1 VEGPGPEIGTNG
13 TRAMRIARARPVG
26 TADEGIPDWSGM
38 ASILDH
44 VHPTMA
50 DANYIAST
58 LADLVRTRSI
68 NPAFAD
74 GEPSD
79 EREIAIRLGTMMRAL
94 GMEATEYEP
103 EPGRVSVVGRLPGS
117 GGGRSL
123 LLYGHVDTVGVAA
136 MPEPFSATI
145 RDGKLYGRGA
155 YDMKGG
161 VTACLATVKALRDAG
176 ARLRGDVLVA
186 CVADEEVASIGMAD
200 VLKHVRAD
208 AAVVTEAT
216 ELRVC
221 LAHRGFS
228 WIEVETLGV
237 AAHGS
242 RFDLGI
248 DANMRMGRFLA
259 RLDKLEQDLR
269 ARNPHALV
277 GPPSLH
283 AAVLHGGTGTS
294 TYADRC
300 RLEIERRTI
309 PGETE
314 EQVLSEIRAITDAL
328 AADDATFRANVRAML
343 TRGSF
348 EVARNAPIVNA
359 ILGAATNVLGAQ
371 PEVIGEPYWMDAA
384 LLSDAG
390 IDTVVIGPSGAGAHA
405 LEEWVD
411 LASVGQLTDILTA
424 AATEFCR

>member
-1 VEGPGPEIGTNG
+1 
-13 TRAMRIARARPVG
+13 
-26 TADEGIPDWSGM
+26 
-38 ASILDH
+38 
-44 VHPTMA
+44 MA
-50 DANYIAST
+50 DTQYITST
-58 LADLVRTRSI
+58 LTSLVQTRSI

-79 EREIAIRLGTMMRAL
+79 EREIATRVGGMMRAL
-94 GMEATEYEP
+94 GMETTEFEP
-103 EPGRVSVVGRLPGS
+103 EPGRVSVVGRLRGS

-123 LLYGHVDTVGVAA
+123 LLYGHIDTVGVTA
-136 MPEPFSATI
+136 MPDPFSATV

-161 VTACLATVKALRDAG
+161 VAACLATVKALLDAG
-176 ARLRGDVLVA
+176 VTLRGDVLIA
-186 CVADEEVASIGMAD
+186 CVADEEVASIGMAE
-200 VLKHVRAD
+200 VLKHVHAD

-228 WIEVETLGV
+228 WVEVETLGV

-259 RLDKLEQDLR
+259 RLDKLEQELR
-269 ARNPHALV
+269 SREPHALV

-314 EQVLSEIRAITDAL
+314 AQVLAEVRAITDAL
-328 AADDATFRANVRAML
+328 ASEDATFRASVRAML

-359 ILGAATNVLGAQ
+359 VLGAATAVLGTQ
-371 PEVIGEPYWMDAA
+371 PEIIGEPYWMDAA

-405 LEEWVD
+405 LEDWVD
-411 LASVGQLTDILTA
+411 LGSVEKLTDILTA
-424 AATEFCR
+424 AAREFCR

>member
-1 VEGPGPEIGTNG
+1 
-13 TRAMRIARARPVG
+13 M
-26 TADEGIPDWSGM
+26 S
-38 ASILDH
+38 
-44 VHPTMA
+44 
-50 DANYIAST
+50 DATYITST
-58 LADLVRTRSI
+58 LTELVRTRSI

-79 EREIAIRLGTMMRAL
+79 ERAIATVVGTMMLSL
-94 GMEATEYEP
+94 GMEVAEYEP
-103 EPGRVSVVGRLPGS
+103 EPGRVSVVGRLRGT

-123 LLYGHVDTVGVAA
+123 MLYGHIDTVGVTA
-136 MPEPFSATI
+136 MPEPFSATV

-161 VTACLATVKALRDAG
+161 VTSCLATVKALRDSG
-176 ARLRGDVLVA
+176 ATLRGDVLVA

-200 VLKHVRAD
+200 VLRHVRAD
-208 AAVVTEAT
+208 AAIVTEAT

-228 WIEVETLGV
+228 WVEVETLGV

-242 RFDLGI
+242 RFELGV

-259 RLDKLEQDLR
+259 RLDKLEQELR
-269 ARNPHALV
+269 ARPRHPLV

-283 AAVLHGGTGTS
+283 AAVIKGGTGTS
-294 TYADRC
+294 TYADYC
-300 RLEIERRTI
+300 RLEIERRTV

-314 EQVLSEIRAITDAL
+314 AQVLSEIRALTDAL
-328 AADDATFRANVRAML
+328 AAEDSTFKANVRAML

-348 EVARNAPIVNA
+348 EVDANAPIVHA
-359 ILGAATNVLGAQ
+359 VLGAATNVLGRK

-384 LLSDAG
+384 LLSDVG
-390 IDTVVIGPSGAGAHA
+390 IDTVVIGPIGAGAHA
-405 LEEWVD
+405 LEEWVSLD
-411 LASVGQLTDILTA
+411 SISKLTDILTK
-424 AATEFCR
+424 AATEFCV

>member
-1 VEGPGPEIGTNG
+1 
-13 TRAMRIARARPVG
+13 M
-26 TADEGIPDWSGM
+26 S
-38 ASILDH
+38 
-44 VHPTMA
+44 A
-50 DANYIAST
+50 DATYITTT
-58 LADLVRTRSI
+58 LSDLVRTRSI

-79 EREIAIRLGTMMRAL
+79 EREIATRVGEMMRSL
-94 GMEATEYEP
+94 GMEATLYEP
-103 EPGRVSVVGRLPGS
+103 EPGRVSVVGRLRGT

-123 LLYGHVDTVGVAA
+123 MLYGHIDTVGVTA
-136 MPEPFSATI
+136 MPEPFSATV

-176 ARLRGDVLVA
+176 TTLRGDVLVA

-200 VLKHVRAD
+200 VLEHVRAD

-242 RFDLGI
+242 RFDLGV

-259 RLDKLEQDLR
+259 RLDTLEQQLR
-269 ARNPHALV
+269 ARPPHALV

-283 AAVLHGGTGTS
+283 AAVLRGGTGTS
-294 TYADRC
+294 TYADHC
-300 RLEIERRTI
+300 RLEIERRTV

-314 EQVLSEIRAITDAL
+314 EQVLAEIRALTSAL
-328 AADDATFRANVRAML
+328 AAEDATFKANVRAML

-348 EVARNAPIVNA
+348 EVDRNAPIVHA
-359 ILGAATNVLGAQ
+359 ILGAATSVLGTK

-384 LLSDAG
+384 LLSAVG
-390 IDTVVIGPSGAGAHA
+390 IDTVVIGPAGAGAHA
-405 LEEWVD
+405 LEEWVE
-411 LASVGQLTDILTA
+411 LESVVQLTEILTK
-424 AATEFCR
+424 AATEFCS

>member
-1 VEGPGPEIGTNG
+1 
-13 TRAMRIARARPVG
+13 
-26 TADEGIPDWSGM
+26 
-38 ASILDH
+38 
-44 VHPTMA
+44 MA
-50 DANYIAST
+50 DTQYITST
-58 LADLVRTRSI
+58 LTSLVQTRSI

-79 EREIAIRLGTMMRAL
+79 EREIATRVGGMMRAL
-94 GMEATEYEP
+94 GMETTEFEP
-103 EPGRVSVVGRLPGS
+103 EPCRVSVVGRLVGS

-123 LLYGHVDTVGVAA
+123 LLYGHIDTVGVTA
-136 MPEPFSATI
+136 MPDPFSAAV

-161 VTACLATVKALRDAG
+161 VAACLATVKALRDAG
-176 ARLRGDVLVA
+176 VPLRGDVLIA
-186 CVADEEVASIGMAD
+186 CVADEEVASIGMAE
-200 VLKHVRAD
+200 VLKHVHAD

-228 WIEVETLGV
+228 WVEVETLGV

-259 RLDKLEQDLR
+259 RLDKLEQELR
-269 ARNPHALV
+269 SREPHALV

-314 EQVLSEIRAITDAL
+314 AQVLAEVRAITDAL
-328 AADDATFRANVRAML
+328 ASEDATCRASVRAML

-359 ILGAATNVLGAQ
+359 VLGAATAALGTQ
-371 PEVIGEPYWMDAA
+371 PEIIGEPYWMDAA

-411 LASVGQLTDILTA
+411 LGSVEKLTDILTA
-424 AATEFCR
+424 AAREFCR

>member
-1 VEGPGPEIGTNG
+1 
-13 TRAMRIARARPVG
+13 
-26 TADEGIPDWSGM
+26 
-38 ASILDH
+38 
-44 VHPTMA
+44 MA
-50 DANYIAST
+50 DATYIVST
-58 LADLVRTRSI
+58 LTDLVRTPSI

-79 EREIAIRLGTMMRAL
+79 ERRIATVVGKMMTAL
-94 GMEATEYEP
+94 GMEIAEYEP
-103 EPGRVSVVGRLPGS
+103 EPGRVSVVGRLRGT

-123 LLYGHVDTVGVAA
+123 MLYGHIDTVGVTA
-136 MPEPFSATI
+136 MPEPFSATV

-161 VTACLATVKALRDAG
+161 VTSCLATVKALRDSG
-176 ARLRGDVLVA
+176 AQLRGDVLIA

-200 VLKHVRAD
+200 VLEHVRAD
-208 AAVVTEAT
+208 AAIVTEAT

-228 WIEVETLGV
+228 WVEVETLGI

-242 RFDLGI
+242 RFELGV

-259 RLDKLEQDLR
+259 RLDKLEQELR
-269 ARNPHALV
+269 ARPRHALV

-283 AAVLHGGTGTS
+283 AAVIKGGTGTS
-294 TYADRC
+294 TYSDYC

-314 EQVLSEIRAITDAL
+314 EQVLSEIRALTDAL
-328 AADDATFRANVRAML
+328 AAEDATFRANVRAML

-348 EVARNAPIVNA
+348 EVDANAPIVHA
-359 ILGAATNVLGAQ
+359 VLGAATDVLGRK

-384 LLSDAG
+384 LLADVG
-390 IDTVVIGPSGAGAHA
+390 IDTVVIGPVGAGAHA
-405 LEEWVD
+405 LEEWVSLD
-411 LASVGQLTDILTA
+411 SIAKLTDILTK
-424 AATEFCR
+424 AATEFCS

>member
-1 VEGPGPEIGTNG
+1 
-13 TRAMRIARARPVG
+13 
-26 TADEGIPDWSGM
+26 
-38 ASILDH
+38 
-44 VHPTMA
+44 MA
-50 DANYIAST
+50 DTEYITAT
-58 LADLVRTRSI
+58 LTDLVRTKSI

-79 EREIAIRLGTMMRAL
+79 EREIATRIGTMMQAL
-94 GMEATEYEP
+94 GMEVAEYEP
-103 EPGRVSVVGRLPGS
+103 EPGRVSVVGRLRGA

-123 LLYGHVDTVGVAA
+123 LLYGHIDTVGVSG
-136 MPEPFSATI
+136 MPEPFSATV
-145 RDGKLYGRGA
+145 RDGKLYGRGS

-161 VTACLATVKALRDAG
+161 VTACLASVKAIRDVG
-176 ARLRGDVLVA
+176 VPLRGDVLIA
-186 CVADEEVASIGMAD
+186 CVADEEVASIGMAE

-208 AAVVTEAT
+208 AAVVTEPT

-228 WIEVETLGV
+228 WIEVETLGI

-259 RLDKLEQDLR
+259 RLDGLEQELR
-269 ARNPHALV
+269 ARQPHALV

-283 AAVLHGGTGTS
+283 AAVLRGGTGTS

-300 RLEIERRTI
+300 RLEIERRTV

-314 EQVLSEIRAITDAL
+314 AQVVSEIRKITDAL
-328 AADDATFRANVRAML
+328 AAEDSTFRATVRPML

-348 EVARNAPIVNA
+348 EVDRNAPIVHA
-359 ILGAATNVLGAQ
+359 VLGAATRVLGA
-371 PEVIGEPYWMDAA
+371 PPAVIGEPYWMDAA
-384 LLSDAG
+384 LLADVG
-390 IDTVVIGPSGAGAHA
+390 IDTVVIGGSGAGAHA
-405 LEEWVD
+405 LEEWVELD
-411 LASVGQLTDILTA
+411 SVAKLTDILA
-424 AATEFCR
+424 AAAREFCA

>member
-1 VEGPGPEIGTNG
+1 
-13 TRAMRIARARPVG
+13 MIAD
-26 TADEGIPDWSGM
+26 TD
-38 ASILDH
+38 
-44 VHPTMA
+44 
-50 DANYIAST
+50 YITTT
-58 LADLVRTRSI
+58 LTDLVRTKSI

-79 EREIAIRLGTMMRAL
+79 ERAIATRVGAMMRAL

-103 EPGRVSVVGRLPGS
+103 EPGRVSVVGRLRGT

-123 LLYGHVDTVGVAA
+123 LLYGHIDTVGVTA
-136 MPEPFSATI
+136 MPEPFSATV

-176 ARLRGDVLVA
+176 VSLRGDVLVA

-200 VLKHVRAD
+200 VLRHVRAD

-228 WIEVETLGV
+228 WIEVETLGL

-242 RFDLGI
+242 RYDIGI
-248 DANMRMGRFLA
+248 DANMRMGRFLS
-259 RLDKLEQDLR
+259 RLDRLEQELR
-269 ARNPHALV
+269 ARPRHPLV

-283 AAVLHGGTGTS
+283 AAVLRGGTGIS
-294 TYADRC
+294 TYADHC
-300 RLEIERRTI
+300 RLEIERRTV

-314 EQVLSEIRAITDAL
+314 GQVLAEIRALIDAL
-328 AADDATFRANVRAML
+328 AVEDATFKANVRAML
-343 TRGSF
+343 TRDSF
-348 EVARNAPIVNA
+348 EVDRNAPIVGA
-359 ILGAATNVLGAQ
+359 VLAAATTVLGTA
-371 PEVIGEPYWMDAA
+371 PDVIGEPYWMDAA
-384 LLSDAG
+384 LLCTAG
-390 IDTVVIGPSGAGAHA
+390 IDTVVIGPVGAGAHA
-405 LEEWVD
+405 LEEWVSLD
-411 LASVGQLTDILTA
+411 SIAKLTDILTK
-424 AATEFCR
+424 ATREFCA

>member
-1 VEGPGPEIGTNG
+1 MTVDSTYV
-13 TRAMRIARARPVG
+13 T
-26 TADEGIPDWSGM
+26 
-38 ASILDH
+38 
-44 VHPTMA
+44 
-50 DANYIAST
+50 ST
-58 LADLVRTRSI
+58 LSALVQTKSI

-74 GEPSD
+74 GDPSD
-79 EREIAIRLGTMMRAL
+79 ERQIATRVGDMMRAL
-94 GMEATEYEP
+94 GMEVTEYEP
-103 EPGRVSVVGRLPGS
+103 EPGRVSVVGRLHGS

-123 LLYGHVDTVGVAA
+123 LLYGHIDTVGVTA
-136 MPEPFSATI
+136 MPEPFSGAI

-161 VTACLATVKALRDAG
+161 VTACLAAVKALRDAG
-176 ARLRGDVLVA
+176 TTLRGDVLVA

-200 VLKHVRAD
+200 VLRHVRAD
-208 AAVVTEAT
+208 AAIVTEAT

-259 RLDKLEQDLR
+259 RLDTLEQELR
-269 ARNPHALV
+269 ARPRHALV

-283 AAVLHGGTGTS
+283 AAVLRGGTGIS
-294 TYADRC
+294 TYADHC
-300 RLEIERRTI
+300 RLEIERRTV

-314 EQVLSEIRAITDAL
+314 EQVLAEIRALTDAL
-328 AADDATFRANVRAML
+328 AAEDKTFKATVRPML
-343 TRGSF
+343 TRDSF
-348 EVARNAPIVNA
+348 EVDRDAPIVHA
-359 ILGAATNVLGAQ
+359 VLDAATAVLGAQ

-384 LLSDAG
+384 LLSSAG
-390 IDTVVIGPSGAGAHA
+390 IDTVVIGPVGAGAHA
-405 LEEWVD
+405 LEEWV
-411 LASVGQLTDILTA
+411 SVDSVVKLTDILTHA
-424 AATEFCR
+424 ARQFCV

>member
-1 VEGPGPEIGTNG
+1 MV
-13 TRAMRIARARPVG
+13 
-26 TADEGIPDWSGM
+26 DS
-38 ASILDH
+38 
-44 VHPTMA
+44 
-50 DANYIAST
+50 NYVTET
-58 LADLVRTRSI
+58 LAELVRTRSI

-79 EREIAIRLGTMMRAL
+79 EREIATRVGAMMRAL
-94 GMEATEYEP
+94 GMETTEYEP
-103 EPGRVSVVGRLPGS
+103 EPGRVSVVGRLRGT

-123 LLYGHVDTVGVAA
+123 LLYGHIDTVGVTA
-136 MPEPFSATI
+136 MPEPYSATI
-145 RDGKLYGRGA
+145 RDGKLYGRGS

-176 ARLRGDVLVA
+176 VTLRGDVLIA
-186 CVADEEVASIGMAD
+186 AVADEEVASIGMAD
-200 VLKHVRAD
+200 VLRHVRAD
-208 AAVVTEAT
+208 AAIVTEAT

-259 RLDKLEQDLR
+259 RLDLLEQQLR
-269 ARNPHALV
+269 ARMPHPLV

-283 AAVLHGGTGTS
+283 AAVLRGGTGTS
-294 TYADRC
+294 TYADHC
-300 RLEIERRTI
+300 RLEIERRTV

-314 EQVLSEIRAITDAL
+314 EQVLAEIRAITDVL
-328 AADDATFRANVRAML
+328 AAEDPTFRATVRPML

-348 EVARNAPIVNA
+348 EVKRDAAIVGA
-359 ILGAATNVLGAQ
+359 VLTAATNVLGAK
-371 PEVIGEPYWMDAA
+371 PDVIGEPYWMDAA
-384 LLSDAG
+384 LLSDVG
-390 IDTVVIGPSGAGAHA
+390 IDTVVIGPTGAGAHA
-405 LEEWVD
+405 LEEWVELD
-411 LASVGQLTDILTA
+411 SVVKLTEILA
-424 AATEFCR
+424 AATQEFCA